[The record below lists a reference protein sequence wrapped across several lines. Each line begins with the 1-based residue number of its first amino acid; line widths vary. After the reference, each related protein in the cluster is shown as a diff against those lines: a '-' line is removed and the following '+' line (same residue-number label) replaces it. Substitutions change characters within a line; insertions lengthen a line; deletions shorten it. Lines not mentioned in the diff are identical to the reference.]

1 MTSIDIV
8 FIYITILI
16 AVYILGVTFIVRS
29 YPSNSM
35 NLEEEH
41 RIKIL
46 DSQLDMLLIVASA
59 WPVALVI
66 VPIYFIIKGSK
77 SVIYRLIH

>member
-1 MTSIDIV
+1 
-8 FIYITILI
+8 
-16 AVYILGVTFIVRS
+16 
-29 YPSNSM
+29 M

-41 RIKIL
+41 CIKIL

-66 VPIYFIIKGSK
+66 VPIYFIIKGLK
-77 SVIYRLIH
+77 SVIYRLIR

>member
-8 FIYITILI
+8 FIYIIILI
-16 AVYILGVTFIVRS
+16 AVYIFGATFIIRS
-29 YPSNSM
+29 YSSNSM
-35 NLEEEH
+35 DLEEEH

-66 VPIYFIIKGSK
+66 IPIYFIIKGLK
-77 SVIYRLIH
+77 SVINRI

>member
-8 FIYITILI
+8 FIYIIILI
-16 AVYILGVTFIVRS
+16 AVYIFGATFIVRS

-35 NLEEEH
+35 NLEEH

-66 VPIYFIIKGSK
+66 ISIYFIIKGLK
-77 SVIYRLIH
+77 SVIYRLIR

>member
-8 FIYITILI
+8 FIYIIILI
-16 AVYILGVTFIVRS
+16 AVYIFGATFIIRS

-35 NLEEEH
+35 DLEEEH

-59 WPVALVI
+59 WPVVLVI
-66 VPIYFIIKGSK
+66 IPIYFIIKGLK
-77 SVIYRLIH
+77 SVINRI